1 MNNIDERKL
10 IINKNFIKEPYDTL
24 LINEQELKVQFSIN
38 KDTNTFIIITKVYY
52 NNNVFVRRNYINEN
66 ERNDIFNEYIDF
78 NIYSIVYYDIENI
91 ELEIYSKEYKNDY
104 NKDVNVLFDRYF
116 DEFVYNKRYNI
127 IPEVYMNL
135 ISYSTED

>member
-78 NIYSIVYYDIENI
+78 NIYSIVYYNIENI